1 MHINF
6 TIVPF
11 IPLSKQD
18 FEVFM
23 LSDNF
28 KVYAEWQ
35 KWKLS
40 VCESALILINSL
52 SLQHFK
58 VDPVL
63 EIDET
68 VNKQAKSS
76 SHEPPDPTK
85 Q

>member
-40 VCESALILINSL
+40 GCESGSFICVDIN
-52 SLQHFK
+52 
-58 VDPVL
+58 
-63 EIDET
+63 
-68 VNKQAKSS
+68 
-76 SHEPPDPTK
+76 
-85 Q
+85 

>member
-1 MHINF
+1 MQNDKNGNCQ
-6 TIVPF
+6 VVNLA
-11 IPLSKQD
+11 LS
-18 FEVFM
+18 F
-23 LSDNF
+23 
-28 KVYAEWQ
+28 
-35 KWKLS
+35 
-40 VCESALILINSL
+40 ALILINSL